1 MDGKKQRNIG
11 CQSASFNTELV
22 VVAEKSSECGDEE
35 LPLEEGGR
43 ERERASKRDRVI
55 LFNLLIEIA
64 DRFVLL

>member
-1 MDGKKQRNIG
+1 MEKNSVILGANQLLSTQNWWLLLK
-11 CQSASFNTELV
+11 
-22 VVAEKSSECGDEE
+22 KSSECGDEE